1 MLIGAADMTQVFAP
15 NSIAAVPITLSPAA
29 DVLAIYPTLDRD
41 PIQSDWTMI
50 SSCHHRARDKQSPAA
65 LRRAVATQTNI
76 PHVNFTDKRAHFS
89 HG

>member
-1 MLIGAADMTQVFAP
+1 MLICAADMTQVFAP

-50 SSCHHRARDKQSPAA
+50 SSCHHRARRQAIS
-65 LRRAVATQTNI
+65 RRAAARCRNANQYT
-76 PHVNFTDKRAHFS
+76 PRKFH
-89 HG
+89 